1 MEEIV
6 TVQQL
11 KNIPN
16 ISEYE
21 VWDEDLGIWVDAAS
35 SKYTYTGPTGF
46 AGPTNPYAEINAVT
60 IYQSWT
66 GKFLTAVIP
75 PSGTHA
81 TTAELYSKID
91 ELIAAG
97 QMRACSRQEILICR
111 NEHQLLTFMCGA
123 ISEADII
130 SGWNSEF
137 FDIPYICERLKLAGG
152 DSFLARLEWPGA
164 RPPRKEMVNRY
175 GTEEPIYKFE
185 GRSHLDYMRLF
196 QKFTFEGRVSYALGN
211 ILQEEVGMGKLEYDG
226 TLEQLYHNDFPT
238 FVAYN
243 IRDVDGL
250 VQLDEKFKF
259 IALANQMA
267 HENTVLFDAVL
278 GTVSY
283 VETGIANHAHYKLKK
298 IVHDK
303 VISEHDKVEG
313 AIVLTPKIG
322 LHEWVGSVDINSLY
336 PNVIRSLNISPE
348 KIIGQFCSK
357 EEAWADIRGNS
368 SNRHTLILESCAQ
381 HSASGEEWG
390 AFLKE
395 QGWAV
400 SAYGTVFDQ
409 SAGNGVIADILQY
422 WYSERK
428 RLQAEKKKWAGRVK
442 ELKMQTIGK
451 LSPEQIQAIK
461 SKNDNK

>member
-21 VWDEDLGIWVDAAS
+21 VWDEDLGVWVDAAS

-60 IYQSWT
+60 VYQSWT

-75 PSGTHA
+75 PSGTHP

-97 QMRACSRQEILICR
+97 QMRADSRPEILICR
-111 NEHQLLTFMCGA
+111 DEHQLLTFMCNA

-137 FDIPYICERLKLAGG
+137 YDIPYICERLLLVGG
-152 DSFLARLEWPGA
+152 PRMLQKIEHLGV
-164 RPPRKEMVNRY
+164 RPPRKEMVNRF
-175 GTEEPIYKFE
+175 GSEEPIYKFT
-185 GRSHLDYMRLF
+185 GRCHLDYMRLF

-211 ILQEEVGMGKLEYDG
+211 ILQEEVGMGKLEYEG
-226 TLEQLYHNDFPT
+226 TLEQLYKNDFAT
-238 FVAYN
+238 FTSYN
-243 IRDVDGL
+243 LRDVDGL

-267 HENTVLFDAVL
+267 HENTVHFDAVL

-283 VETGIANHAHYKLKK
+283 VETGITNHAHYKLNK

-303 VISEHDKVEG
+303 TIKEHDKVEG

-322 LHEWVGSVDINSLY
+322 LHEWVGSVDIESLY
-336 PNVIRSLNISPE
+336 PSVARSLNLSPETMRGQFMNYIDEEDWE
-348 KIIGQFCSK
+348 KIINQSDDECTVIWTDGTQ
-357 EEAWADIRGNS
+357 ETR
-368 SNRHTLILESCAQ
+368 
-381 HSASGEEWG
+381 SGRDWNN
-390 AFLKE
+390 FLRTN
-395 QGWAV
+395 GMAL
-400 SAYGTVFDQ
+400 SAYGTIFDQ
-409 SAGNGVIADILQY
+409 KTPGVFSDMLTH
-422 WYSERK
+422 WFSERK
-428 RLQAEKKKWAGRVK
+428 KLKAEKNKWSDEVVRLKK
-442 ELKMQTIGK
+442 ELGFT
-451 LSPEQIQAIK
+451 LP
-461 SKNDNK
+461 DNF